1 MRRGWTAAAVATVAL
16 AMAGCGGD
24 EPSSLDGPAQAVPG
38 EGVVLYAE
46 ALVKPDAGVADGVRT
61 ALRKVSRRD
70 DVLDLLISELDDAL
84 AEDVGLT
91 YEQDV
96 EPWLGKRAG
105 VFLTGFGDAPDG
117 AVVLDVD
124 DEAAARQALD
134 EARPG
139 FEPDSDGA
147 IIDGRVVIGSR
158 AAVEAARRAARGD
171 SLADAQHYAESL
183 EPLGDDRIG
192 HLWVDAREALE
203 AIPDGLATDAQRRA
217 IAAAEQPYVV
227 AGLEVSGDRIAME
240 VGGGVELARA
250 AGNLGE
256 GQDTATSPLLGELP
270 SDSWIAVG
278 VAGAGRSIGQGFLQ
292 GLRQTGPAGAD
303 VIEGIEREAGVDL
316 EADLFSQID
325 DLAVHVSGTGLTSLG
340 VGALLEAS
348 DPGRVLDAI
357 RSLVERGGGG
367 QVVVEPS
374 GDDGFV
380 VRLQAAPFSVQVRR
394 SGDRVA
400 AGLGSEA
407 ADRLLE
413 PDEPLEDTEVLER
426 VREDLG
432 EDANVS
438 GFVLFAPMLELMDG
452 LLGDD
457 PGFRRARPYLDAYER
472 VSLGD
477 RKDGDIVLTEIVVRL
492 K

>member
-1 MRRGWTAAAVATVAL
+1 MRRWTAAVA
-16 AMAGCGGD
+16 AMAALVAGGCGGD
-24 EPSSLDGPAQAVPG
+24 DPPALDGPAQAVPG

-46 ALVKPDAGVADGVRT
+46 ALVKPGAGRADGVRT

-70 DVLDLLISELDDAL
+70 DVLELLISELDDAL
-84 AEDVGLT
+84 ADEVDLT
-91 YEQDV
+91 YEDDI

-105 VFLTGFGDAPDG
+105 VFLTGLGKTPDG
-117 AVVLDVD
+117 AVVLDVE
-124 DEAAARQALD
+124 DEAAARNALD
-134 EARPG
+134 RARPA

-147 IIDGRVVIGSR
+147 ILDGRMVIGSR
-158 AAVEAARRAARGD
+158 AGVEAARRAAGGD
-171 SLADAQHYAESL
+171 SLADAEAYAKSL
-183 EPLGDDRIG
+183 EPLDDARIG
-192 HLWVDAREALE
+192 HLWVDARQALE
-203 AIPDGLATDAQRRA
+203 AIPDGLVTDAQRKA

-227 AGLEVSGDRIAME
+227 AGLEVSGDRIALE
-240 VGGGVELARA
+240 LGGGVDLARA
-250 AGNLGE
+250 AGSLGE
-256 GQDTATSPLLGELP
+256 GQDTAASPLLGELP
-270 SDSWIAVG
+270 ADAWVAVG
-278 VAGAGRSIGQGFLQ
+278 VAGAGRALGQSFLQ
-292 GLRQTGPAGAD
+292 SLRRTGPAGAG

-316 EADLFSQID
+316 EADLFSQVD
-325 DLAVHVSGTGLTSLG
+325 DLALHASGTGLTSLG
-340 VGALLEAS
+340 VGALLEAR

-413 PDEPLEDTEVLER
+413 PDEPLDGTEVLEQ

-432 EDANVS
+432 DDANVS
-438 GFVLFAPMLELMDG
+438 GFLLFGPMLELMEG

-457 PGFRRARPYLDAYER
+457 PDFRRARPYLDAYER

-477 RKDGDIVLTEIVVRL
+477 RKDGDIVVTEIVVRL
-492 K
+492 R